1 MVPRDLDRRLRAGRC
16 DPFMKIWG
24 PHSFTGAALAAA
36 TVLCDQLHKAWMIAI
51 FDGNQKAKITVT
63 PFFDLVLVWNPGIS
77 YGLFKQNSDAGRW
90 LLVGFAVAAALAL
103 SYWLAQLQTRLAAAS
118 VGLIIGGALGNAIDR
133 LHYGAVADF
142 FSFHVSGFNWYV
154 FNLAD
159 IAIVAGVVG
168 LLYDSFRASHKKVRN
183 HA

>member
-1 MVPRDLDRRLRAGRC
+1 
-16 DPFMKIWG
+16 MKIWG
-24 PHSFTGAALAAA
+24 PYSFTGAALAIA
-36 TVLCDQLHKAWMIAI
+36 TAVCDQLHKAWMITI
-51 FDGNQKAKITVT
+51 FGDTQRPKITVT

-90 LLVGFAVAAALAL
+90 VLIGFAVAAAIAL
-103 SYWLAQLQTRLAAAS
+103 TYWLAQLQTRLAAAS

-133 LHYGAVADF
+133 VHYGAVADF

-159 IAIVAGVVG
+159 VAIVAGVAG
-168 LLYDSFRASHKKVRN
+168 LLYNSFKTRHKNVQN

>member
-1 MVPRDLDRRLRAGRC
+1 
-16 DPFMKIWG
+16 MKIWG
-24 PHSFTGAALAAA
+24 PYSFTGAALALA
-36 TVLCDQLHKAWMIAI
+36 TVVCDQLHKAWMIA
-51 FDGNQKAKITVT
+51 FFGDTQRPKITVT

-77 YGLFKQNSDAGRW
+77 YGLFKQNSDIGRW
-90 LLVGFAVAAALAL
+90 VLIGFAVAAAIGLT
-103 SYWLAQLQTRLAAAS
+103 YWLAQLQTRLAAAS
-118 VGLIIGGALGNAIDR
+118 VGLVIGGALGNAIDR
-133 LHYGAVADF
+133 VHYGAVADF

-168 LLYDSFRASHKKVRN
+168 LLYDSFKSRHKNVQN

>member
-1 MVPRDLDRRLRAGRC
+1 
-16 DPFMKIWG
+16 MKIWG
-24 PHSFTGAALAAA
+24 PYSVTGAALAVA
-36 TVLCDQLHKAWMIAI
+36 TLVCDQLHKAWMITI
-51 FDGNQKAKITVT
+51 FGDTQRPKITVT

-90 LLVGFAVAAALAL
+90 VLIGFAVAAALAL
-103 SYWLAQLQTRLAAAS
+103 TYWLAQLQTRLAAAS

-133 LHYGAVADF
+133 VHYGAVADF

-159 IAIVAGVVG
+159 VAIGAGVVG
-168 LLYDSFRASHKKVRN
+168 LLYDSFKSRHKNVRN

>member
-1 MVPRDLDRRLRAGRC
+1 MAARGLERLSWFGKC

-24 PHSFTGAALAAA
+24 PYSFTGAAFAAA

-51 FDGNQKAKITVT
+51 FDGSQGRKITVT
-63 PFFDLVLVWNPGIS
+63 PFFDLVLVWNRGIS

-90 LLVGFAVAAALAL
+90 MLIGFAVAAAFVLTW
-103 SYWLAQLQTRLAAAS
+103 WLAQLQTRLAAAS

-133 LHYGAVADF
+133 MHYGAVADF
-142 FSFHVSGFNWYV
+142 FSFHLAGFHWYV
-154 FNLAD
+154 FNVAD
-159 IAIVAGVVG
+159 VAIVAGVGG

>member
-1 MVPRDLDRRLRAGRC
+1 
-16 DPFMKIWG
+16 MKFWG
-24 PHSFTGAALAAA
+24 PYSFTGAALAVA
-36 TVLCDQLHKAWMIAI
+36 TVVCDQLHKAWMITI
-51 FDGNQKAKITVT
+51 FGDTQRPKITVT

-90 LLVGFAVAAALAL
+90 VLIGFAVAAAIAL
-103 SYWLAQLQTRLAAAS
+103 TYWLAQLQTRLAAAS

-133 LHYGAVADF
+133 VHYGAVADF

-159 IAIVAGVVG
+159 VAIVAGVVG
-168 LLYDSFRASHKKVRN
+168 LLYDSFKTRHKNVQN

>member
-1 MVPRDLDRRLRAGRC
+1 
-16 DPFMKIWG
+16 MKIWG
-24 PHSFTGAALAAA
+24 PYSFTGAAFAVA
-36 TVLCDQLHKAWMIAI
+36 TVVCDQLHKAWMITI
-51 FDGNQKAKITVT
+51 FGDTERPKITVT

-90 LLVGFAVAAALAL
+90 VLIGFAVAAAIAL
-103 SYWLAQLQTRLAAAS
+103 TYWLAQLQTRLAAAS

-133 LHYGAVADF
+133 VHYGAVADF

-159 IAIVAGVVG
+159 VAIVAGVVG
-168 LLYDSFRASHKKVRN
+168 LLHNSFKTRHKNVQN

>member
-1 MVPRDLDRRLRAGRC
+1 
-16 DPFMKIWG
+16 MKIWG
-24 PHSFTGAALAAA
+24 PYSFTGAALAVA
-36 TVLCDQLHKAWMIAI
+36 TVVCDQLHKAWMITI
-51 FDGNQKAKITVT
+51 FGDTQRPKITVT

-90 LLVGFAVAAALAL
+90 VLIGFAVAAAIAL
-103 SYWLAQLQTRLAAAS
+103 TYWLAQLQTRLAAAS

-133 LHYGAVADF
+133 VHYGAVADF

-159 IAIVAGVVG
+159 VAIVAGVMG
-168 LLYDSFRASHKKVRN
+168 LLYNSFKTRHKNVQN

>member
-1 MVPRDLDRRLRAGRC
+1 
-16 DPFMKIWG
+16 MKIWG
-24 PHSFTGAALAAA
+24 PYSFTGAALAVA
-36 TVLCDQLHKAWMIAI
+36 TVVCDQLHKAWMITI
-51 FDGNQKAKITVT
+51 FGDIQRPKITVT

-90 LLVGFAVAAALAL
+90 VLIGFAVAAAIAL
-103 SYWLAQLQTRLAAAS
+103 TYWLAQLQTRLAAAS

-133 LHYGAVADF
+133 VHYGAVADF

-159 IAIVAGVVG
+159 VAIVAGVAG
-168 LLYDSFRASHKKVRN
+168 LLYDSFKTRHKNVRN

>member
-1 MVPRDLDRRLRAGRC
+1 
-16 DPFMKIWG
+16 MKIWG
-24 PHSFTGAALAAA
+24 PYSFTGAALAIA
-36 TVLCDQLHKAWMIAI
+36 TAVCDQLHKAWMITI
-51 FDGNQKAKITVT
+51 FGDTQRPKITVT

-90 LLVGFAVAAALAL
+90 VLIGFAVAAAIAL
-103 SYWLAQLQTRLAAAS
+103 TYWLAQLQTRLAAAS

-133 LHYGAVADF
+133 VRYGAVADF

-159 IAIVAGVVG
+159 VAIVAGVAG
-168 LLYDSFRASHKKVRN
+168 LLYDSFKTRHKNVQN
-183 HA
+183 HS

>member
-1 MVPRDLDRRLRAGRC
+1 
-16 DPFMKIWG
+16 MKIWG
-24 PHSFTGAALAAA
+24 PYSFTGAAFAAA

-51 FDGNQKAKITVT
+51 FDGSAKQKIAVT

-77 YGLFKQNSDAGRW
+77 YGLLKQDSDAGRW
-90 LLVGFAVAAALAL
+90 ALIGFAAAAALAL
-103 SYWLAQLQTRLAAAS
+103 TYWLASLQTRLAAAS

-159 IAIVAGVVG
+159 IAIVAGVAG
-168 LLYDSFRASHKKVRN
+168 LLYNSLKPGHKSAGN
-183 HA
+183 SA

>member
-1 MVPRDLDRRLRAGRC
+1 
-16 DPFMKIWG
+16 MKIWG

-118 VGLIIGGALGNAIDR
+118 VGLIIGGALGNAI
-133 LHYGAVADF
+133 VA
-142 FSFHVSGFNWYV
+142 
-154 FNLAD
+154 LA
-159 IAIVAGVVG
+159 
-168 LLYDSFRASHKKVRN
+168 RR
-183 HA
+183 

>member
-1 MVPRDLDRRLRAGRC
+1 
-16 DPFMKIWG
+16 MKIWG
-24 PHSFTGAALAAA
+24 PYSFTGAALAVA
-36 TVLCDQLHKAWMIAI
+36 TVVCDQLHKAWMITI
-51 FDGNQKAKITVT
+51 FGDTQRPKITVT

-90 LLVGFAVAAALAL
+90 VLIGFAMAAAIAL
-103 SYWLAQLQTRLAAAS
+103 TYWLAQLQTRLAAAS

-133 LHYGAVADF
+133 VRYGAVADF

-159 IAIVAGVVG
+159 VAIVAGVAG
-168 LLYDSFRASHKKVRN
+168 LLYDSFKTRHKNVQN

>member
-1 MVPRDLDRRLRAGRC
+1 
-16 DPFMKIWG
+16 MKIWG
-24 PHSFTGAALAAA
+24 PYSFTGAALAVA
-36 TVLCDQLHKAWMIAI
+36 TVVCDQLHKAWMITI
-51 FDGNQKAKITVT
+51 FGDTQRPKITVT

-90 LLVGFAVAAALAL
+90 VLIGFAVAAAIAL
-103 SYWLAQLQTRLAAAS
+103 TYWLAQLQTRLAAAS
-118 VGLIIGGALGNAIDR
+118 VGLIIEGALGNAIDR
-133 LHYGAVADF
+133 VHYGAVADF

-159 IAIVAGVVG
+159 VAIVAGVVG
-168 LLYDSFRASHKKVRN
+168 LLYDSFKTRHKNVRN

>member
-1 MVPRDLDRRLRAGRC
+1 
-16 DPFMKIWG
+16 MKIWG
-24 PHSFTGAALAAA
+24 PYSFTGVALAVA
-36 TVLCDQLHKAWMIAI
+36 TVVCDQLHKAWMITI
-51 FDGNQKAKITVT
+51 FGDTQRPKITVT

-90 LLVGFAVAAALAL
+90 VLIGFAVAAAIAL
-103 SYWLAQLQTRLAAAS
+103 TYWLAQLQTRLAAAS

-133 LHYGAVADF
+133 VHYGAVADF

-159 IAIVAGVVG
+159 VAIVAGVVG
-168 LLYDSFRASHKKVRN
+168 LLYDSFKTRHKNVRN

>member
-1 MVPRDLDRRLRAGRC
+1 
-16 DPFMKIWG
+16 MKIWG
-24 PHSFTGAALAAA
+24 PYSFTGAALAVA
-36 TVLCDQLHKAWMIAI
+36 TLVCDQLHKAWMITI
-51 FDGNQKAKITVT
+51 FGGAQRPKISVT

-77 YGLFKQNSDAGRW
+77 YGLFKQNSDTGRW
-90 LLVGFAVAAALAL
+90 VLIGFAVVAAIALT
-103 SYWLAQLQTRLAAAS
+103 YWLAQLQTRLAAAS

-133 LHYGAVADF
+133 VHYGAVADF

-159 IAIVAGVVG
+159 VAIVAGVVG
-168 LLYDSFRASHKKVRN
+168 LLYDSFRTRHKNVRN